1 MNSVLLCEGST
12 DYVLLQYY
20 MRKAYFWEDDRN
32 RQEGIFKIEN
42 DQESRK
48 LFCGEHILTVASA
61 GGCSKLKKGLEQAL
75 NRNRFASGS
84 HSVFDHIVMIT
95 DRDEIGTEEEFVRE
109 VREVFSR
116 LSVCHTEEICNN
128 RWIKCEMKNDMG
140 EMLSFSFLLMVVPF
154 EEEGAME
161 TFLLNAIARENKYD
175 KSMIEACNEF
185 VERVDPERRYLSGRR
200 LVTKAKFDAYFSIRT
215 AASQFRERQ
224 NILKGI
230 KWEEYTVLQEAFQL
244 LAVLS

>member
-20 MRKAYFWEDDRN
+20 MRKAYYWEDDSS
-32 RQEGIFKIEN
+32 RQDGIFKVEK

-61 GGCSKLKKGLEQAL
+61 GGCSKLKKGLEKAL
-75 NRNRFASGS
+75 NRNRFASDTRPA
-84 HSVFDHIVMIT
+84 FDHIVIIT
-95 DRDEIGTEEEFVRE
+95 DRDEISTEEEFMRKIQ
-109 VREVFSR
+109 EVFIR
-116 LSVCHTEEICNN
+116 LSVCCTEDICTNK
-128 RWIKCEMKNDMG
+128 WTKCEMKNDMG

-154 EEEGAME
+154 EEKGAME
-161 TFLLNAIARENKYD
+161 TFLLNAIAKENQYD

-185 VERVDPERRYLSGRR
+185 VEHVDPERRYLSGRR
-200 LVTKAKFDAYFSIRT
+200 LVTKAKFDTYFSIRT

-230 KWEEYTVLQEAFQL
+230 EWEKYTVLQEAFRL